1 MIFTFS
7 KTATNINQYVIL
19 NRKKQNNNYQNLKD
33 PYRDKMKIP
42 HIKVAISDRVLV
54 LLTLLELFQH
64 HY

>member
-1 MIFTFS
+1 MIFAVS
-7 KTATNINQYVIL
+7 KTATNINQYVIS
-19 NRKKQNNNYQNLKD
+19 NRKKQNKNYQNLKD

-54 LLTLLELFQH
+54 LLTLFELFE